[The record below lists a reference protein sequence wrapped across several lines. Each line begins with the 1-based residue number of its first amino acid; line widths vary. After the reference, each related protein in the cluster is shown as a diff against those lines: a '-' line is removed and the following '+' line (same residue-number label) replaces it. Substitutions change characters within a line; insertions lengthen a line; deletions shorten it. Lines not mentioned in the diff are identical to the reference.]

1 MKVLFEFDD
10 KKFVMD
16 AESAGEIVSLI
27 HSRGAEIYEHKTNW
41 RTKEES
47 HHVYNAYTCGSRWVS
62 FLMISDEL
70 YGMGKL
76 KGRPQED

>member
-27 HSRGAEIYEHKTNW
+27 HSRGAEIL
-41 RTKEES
+41 RTQNQLAYKGRIAS
-47 HHVYNAYTCGSRWVS
+47 RVHAYTCGSGWVS
-62 FLMISDEL
+62 FFND
-70 YGMGKL
+70 
-76 KGRPQED
+76 